1 MANEP
6 SNMPGKQPS
15 PAVLIS
21 IVVAATVLL
30 TCCCCGGGGAW
41 LVFFR
46 SGSISVPGLTT
57 ARLDP
62 NNVENTRAWA
72 EKAVARLKELEAK
85 GNRAATD
92 AEVARLEKEMRDAL
106 LDKKVRWSLVIS
118 GVRNDGEVDLD
129 QFFGKDDGKVPDGRD
144 AGKRRRRLYMR
155 IYLAEDGDEV
165 RIGDE
170 INQFQAA
177 REKAS
182 PCNAASSRSISAS
195 ATRTGAPI
203 INGPASSVSSTRFA
217 SISSSSASNE
227 TSASA
232 VIWHYEHGN
241 SAQNAPCE
249 SARPTSGRETRAF
262 RLSIT
267 GTRKT
272 PYGDAV
278 GPC

>member
-15 PAVLIS
+15 PTVLIA
-21 IVVAATVLL
+21 IVAAVVLLL

-41 LVFFR
+41 MAFFR

-62 NNVENTRAWA
+62 SNVENTRAWA
-72 EKAVARLKELEAK
+72 EKAVARLKDLEAK

-165 RIGDE
+165 RVGDE

-177 REKAS
+177 KGKSLTLQRRVIEV
-182 PCNAASSRSISAS
+182 NIRQRDTNWSAYHQW
-195 ATRTGAPI
+195 TGVVDVLDTFCVDI
-203 INGPASSVSSTRFA
+203 IVKR
-217 SISSSSASNE
+217 
-227 TSASA
+227 
-232 VIWHYEHGN
+232 
-241 SAQNAPCE
+241 
-249 SARPTSGRETRAF
+249 R
-262 RLSIT
+262 
-267 GTRKT
+267 
-272 PYGDAV
+272 
-278 GPC
+278 